1 MNRIGLGIIGL
12 GVGKGALLLNRDP
25 DTPIEVRAVAD
36 LDPARLELAS
46 SEHDV
51 GFTTA
56 DYNELLA
63 RPDVDVVG
71 IFTPDHLHTE
81 HVIAALNAGK
91 HVVCTKPL
99 TTNLEDCDRMV
110 GLVRKTGL
118 KFVMAQT
125 WRVLPKVAAAKKALD
140 EGQIGRINF
149 IETGYIH
156 DLRKIVER
164 TPWRVTV
171 PQELL
176 FGGGAHA
183 IDCLR
188 WFAGNIVEVSA
199 FARSSEVLPGYPIE
213 DIWNLNL
220 KFESGALGR
229 VLVMCGSV
237 NSSHDLHQHVQIY
250 GTKGTIIGLDIAV
263 EADPEHRTLD
273 TLPLLSAG
281 PIIDGHAVELVPYF
295 RKMAQWI
302 ENDEIPEPNIIDGA
316 RAVAVGVAAK
326 ESLKS
331 GRAEKVR
338 NDF

>member
-1 MNRIGLGIIGL
+1 M
-12 GVGKGALLLNRDP
+12 
-25 DTPIEVRAVAD
+25 
-36 LDPARLELAS
+36 S
-46 SEHDV
+46 
-51 GFTTA
+51 
-56 DYNELLA
+56 
-63 RPDVDVVG
+63 
-71 IFTPDHLHTE
+71 
-81 HVIAALNAGK
+81 AALNAGK
-91 HVVCTKPL
+91 HVICTKPL

-110 GLVRKTGL
+110 GLVRQTGL
-118 KFVMAQT
+118 KFVIAQT

-156 DLRKIVER
+156 DMRSVMER

-199 FARSSEVLPGYPIE
+199 FARNSEVLPGYPIE
-213 DIWNLNL
+213 DIWLLNL

-250 GTKGTIIGLDIAV
+250 GTKGTMIGLDIAV
-263 EADPEHRTLD
+263 ESSPEHRILD
-273 TLPLLSAG
+273 TLPLQSAG
-281 PIIDGHAVELVPYF
+281 PLIEGHAIELVPYF
-295 RKMAQWI
+295 RKMAGWI
-302 ENDEIPEPNIIDGA
+302 QNDVAPEPDIIDGA

-326 ESLKS
+326 ESLKT
-331 GRAEKVR
+331 GCAVKVR

>member
-1 MNRIGLGIIGL
+1 MDRIGLGIIGL
-12 GVGKGALLLNRDP
+12 GVGKGALLLNREP

-36 LDPARLELAS
+36 LDPARLEQATDMFGV
-46 SEHDV
+46 E
-51 GFTTA
+51 FATA
-56 DYNELLA
+56 DYRQLLA

-71 IFTPDHLHTE
+71 IFTPDHLHAE
-81 HVIAALNAGK
+81 HVIAALEAGK

-110 GLVRKTGL
+110 GLVRQTGL

-125 WRVLPKVAAAKKALD
+125 WRVLPKVVAAKKALD

-156 DLRKIVER
+156 DLRKIVKR

-183 IDCLR
+183 FDCLR
-188 WFAGNIVEVSA
+188 WFAGDIVEVSA
-199 FARSSEVLPGYPIE
+199 FARNSEVLPGYPIE
-213 DIWNLNL
+213 DIWILNL

-237 NSSHDLHQHVQIY
+237 NSSHDIHQHVQIY
-250 GTKGTIIGLDIAV
+250 GTKGTIIGLDIGVDGA
-263 EADPEHRTLD
+263 PTHTTLD
-273 TLPLLSAG
+273 TQPLPSVGAGIEGHTAELL
-281 PIIDGHAVELVPYF
+281 PYF
-295 RKMAQWI
+295 HNMAGWI
-302 ENDEIPEPNIIDGA
+302 ANDETPDPDIVDGA

-326 ESLKS
+326 ESLKT
-331 GRAEKVR
+331 GRAVEVR
-338 NDF
+338 NEF